1 MIKETFKDV
10 NSGIHIEIIDN
21 GYTIEVTGQDTKGD
35 WKTCKL
41 YCADIKELAEQL
53 DCARDLYVS

>member
-10 NSGIHIEIIDN
+10 NSGIHIEIINN
-21 GYTIEVTGQDTKGD
+21 GYTIEVSGRNVEEE

-41 YCADIKELAEQL
+41 YCSNIDDLAEQL
-53 DCARDLYVS
+53 EAARELHV